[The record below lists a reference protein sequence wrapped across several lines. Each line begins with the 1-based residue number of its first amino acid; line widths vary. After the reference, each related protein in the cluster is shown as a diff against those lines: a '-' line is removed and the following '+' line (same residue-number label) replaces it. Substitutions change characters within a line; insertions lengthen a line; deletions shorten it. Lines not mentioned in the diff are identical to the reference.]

1 MIIFTV
7 TNKTTSQVYV
17 GSTRNGLI
25 DQWEK
30 MVAAAEQNLDYPLYC
45 EIRTN
50 GRDGFTVEEWD
61 YVDDR
66 GELAALEQE
75 AIEIFGARSLRGYKT
90 STVKIQPKKKTRT
103 RKSSIEKEL
112 ANIFAEVVAE
122 AEEDSA
128 PPSLSAKNTS
138 EATAQTPKPV
148 KPKSAVTAPK
158 PASSSPLTK
167 PKEQYTQAE
176 IDRLTQAVEASR
188 KKEEPKA
195 PAAPAIPDNC
205 SQANAVVQMNNINLS
220 ADITAQLAAIQA
232 AADAV
237 LSGDTDSAANLSAP
251 IAKEPEVTA
260 PEPKLATI
268 ISMPEPEPT
277 PEPKPEPEP
286 VIEIDPK
293 VLRIREAIERHR
305 KIRTQKTSD
314 SKNEERKQIAKML
327 TDLNNRALALNN
339 NVNIAA

>member
-112 ANIFAEVVAE
+112 ANIFAEVVSE
-122 AEEDSA
+122 AEDDSV
-128 PPSLSAKNTS
+128 PPSLSVKNTS
-138 EATAQTPKPV
+138 ETTAETPKPT
-148 KPKSAVTAPK
+148 KPKPAASTPS

-205 SQANAVVQMNNINLS
+205 SQANAVVQMNNITLS
-220 ADITAQLAAIQA
+220 ADLTAQLAAIQA

-237 LSGDTDSAANLSAP
+237 LSGDTVSAANLSAP
-251 IAKEPEVTA
+251 VDKEPEPEPETA
-260 PEPKLATI
+260 TPEPKLATVV
-268 ISMPEPEPT
+268 SMPEPEPT
-277 PEPKPEPEP
+277 PEP

-293 VLRIREAIERHR
+293 ALRIREAIERHR

-314 SKNEERKQIAKML
+314 SKSEERRQIAKML

>member
-17 GSTRNGLI
+17 GSTRNDLV

-30 MVAAAEQNLDYPLYC
+30 MVAAAEQNLDYPLYQ
-45 EIRTN
+45 EIRSH

-75 AIEIFGARSLRGYKT
+75 ALEIFGAKSLRGYKT

-103 RKSSIEKEL
+103 RKSNIEKEL
-112 ANIFAEVVAE
+112 ASIFAEVASE
-122 AEEDSA
+122 AEDDA
-128 PPSLSAKNTS
+128 TPPSLTVKSSTDIPAEIPK
-138 EATAQTPKPV
+138 TPRKKPV
-148 KPKSAVTAPK
+148 TPSAST
-158 PASSSPLTK
+158 PLTK

-176 IDRLTQAVEASR
+176 IDRLTQTVANA
-188 KKEEPKA
+188 KKKDEPKEVTA
-195 PAAPAIPDNC
+195 SVIPDNC

-220 ADITAQLAAIQA
+220 DDITAQLAAIQA

-237 LSGDTDSAANLSAP
+237 LSGDTNSATNLV
-251 IAKEPEVTA
+251 KEPKVAAE
-260 PEPKLATI
+260 EPKIATVI
-268 ISMPEPEPT
+268 AIPE
-277 PEPKPEPEP
+277 PEPEP
-286 VIEIDPK
+286 VIELSPK
-293 VLRIREAIERHR
+293 ELRIREAIERHR
-305 KIRTQKTSD
+305 KARAQKTSD
-314 SKNEERKQIAKML
+314 RQSEERKQIAMML
-327 TDLNNRALALNN
+327 TELHSRALSLGN